1 MTKKQ
6 LIEIITNFLKE
17 DRGKE
22 IIVKEFNTLRN
33 GRWGMHPYCLVYH
46 DNEVFVRAW
55 SGANLYWRA
64 QLDKLTKTELL
75 NIVAK
80 IN

>member
-6 LIEIITNFLKE
+6 LIDAITISLKE
-17 DRGKE
+17 NKGKE
-22 IIVKEFNTLRN
+22 IIVTEFNTLRN
-33 GRWGMHPYCLVYH
+33 GRWGMHPYCLVYY

-55 SGANLYWRA
+55 SGANLYWKAR
-64 QLDKLTKTELL
+64 LDKLTKTELL
-75 NIVAK
+75 AIVAK